1 MQNLR
6 PCSFLYVEL
15 LQSFEALEF
24 PLGIVGVEVKL
35 HERWGS
41 VTNTNESQR
50 LSMTGNRLRHDPECT
65 VSQLVDA
72 P

>member
-15 LQSFEALEF
+15 FQSFEALELPF
-24 PLGIVGVEVKL
+24 GIIGVEVKL

-41 VTNTNESQR
+41 ITNTYESQR
-50 LSMTGNRLRHDPECT
+50 LSMTRNILRHDSERT